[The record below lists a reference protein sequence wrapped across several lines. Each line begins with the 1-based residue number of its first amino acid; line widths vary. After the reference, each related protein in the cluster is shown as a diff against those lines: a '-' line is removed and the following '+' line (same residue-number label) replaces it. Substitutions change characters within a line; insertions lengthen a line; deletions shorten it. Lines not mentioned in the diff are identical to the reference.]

1 VRVHEVVASLR
12 ERHLLV
18 RDARASRGVR
28 SDGRVRRVGA
38 RRSSTFPRSVVLEAR
53 VHRGADAVRE
63 RRRVVVEV
71 FQTLQV
77 R

>member
-1 VRVHEVVASLR
+1 MRVHEVIASLR

-28 SDGRVRRVGA
+28 SDGRVRRVGD
-38 RRSSTFPRSVVLEAR
+38 RSSTFPRSVVLEAR

-71 FQTLQV
+71 FQPMQV